1 MAISDVETI
10 KIVDES
16 TDEEVRFQLY
26 IDGARRAFVRKKHG
40 YVTLHWE
47 VYGPQQWPEAKNL
60 LQGLL
65 QLSVWADQLSGE
77 KNGKKTNRDED

>member
-16 TDEEVRFQLY
+16 TDEEVKFQLY
-26 IDGARRAFVRKKHG
+26 IDEARRAFVLKKNG

-60 LQGLL
+60 MQGLL
-65 QLSVWADQLSGE
+65 QLSVLADQLSGR
-77 KNGKKTNRDED
+77 G